1 MAKKRSKNKPTE
13 CPSLI
18 MNNKKDQ
25 LLSKICIERVLETD
39 VKCSCLD
46 NIHNVY
52 IDISLVT

>member
-1 MAKKRSKNKPTE
+1 MAKKRSKSKPTE
-13 CPSLI
+13 SLI

-25 LLSKICIERVLETD
+25 LLSKIRMDRVLETD